1 MLVDREV
8 IEARLKYLEDTIRKL
23 YAISAVELEEF
34 LSRDDLQDRA
44 ERNLQVAIQC
54 CIDIGNHTIAATG
67 LRAPNDYGDIF
78 RILDENQIIGHD
90 LAETFVKMAGFRNI
104 LVHVYISIDLR
115 RVHQGINMLSDF
127 EEFAKAIVAWLQ
139 KAQN

>member
-8 IEARLKYLEDTIRKL
+8 IEARLKYLEDTVRKL
-23 YAISAVELEEF
+23 SAIGAVELEEF

-54 CIDIGNHTIAATG
+54 CIDIGNHAIAATG

-78 RILDENQIIGHD
+78 RILAEDQIIGHD
-90 LAETFVKMAGFRNI
+90 LAETFIRMAGFRNI
-104 LVHVYISIDLR
+104 LVHVYVNIDLK
-115 RVHQGINMLSDF
+115 RVYQGIEMLSDF
-127 EEFAKAIVAWLQ
+127 EEFAKAIAVWLQ
-139 KAQN
+139 EAQN